1 MPKEPYRTGRAAFAS
16 EGRKIPV
23 LQFIKQNPALAA
35 ALSKTVKDTTV
46 GPRSNLS
53 DPNNNN
59 AGYMNPAMQEISRN
73 TGDRIRD
80 SQIVKEMLPDIG
92 MALEILSSSIQSP
105 NDMTT
110 SEVSFVGDES
120 IMSTE
125 LNAELLQV
133 VKAYFND
140 DYKINQQ
147 LPIMLDEI
155 LGRSGAYVVAAIAES
170 SIDDV
175 INSDARVTMESF
187 SITEG
192 SNTGTLRMMSP
203 IGYLGEQVSSSSTLT
218 PRLAMESLLQQGS
231 HTEAPY
237 SNLKFA
243 DAFTTE
249 LKKFNPSLES
259 AKSDAFEI
267 SITDNPDFLKLPQL
281 SGKMR
286 DQKMALVKKGSS
298 RRSKLTIESEAKLF
312 DGMSELSDDTIR
324 GLVYKERR
332 YNHRP
337 VTVVKSQAQLNRRT
351 IGAPLI
357 MRIPAEAVIPIH
369 VPGNRAEQLGFFIL
383 LDQFGYPI
391 DTEDGLSQYN
401 QLMNNMQY
409 GQTNNGTTGNYA
421 MQQNARADFLTNGMD
436 ANNLQA
442 FGMKTQEYAN
452 LVEAALLQRLR
463 SGVFPDGAVLSKTD
477 ELSRVMFARALSQQ
491 RTTILFVPAESM
503 TYIAFDYD
511 ANGVGKSLLDDAR
524 ILHSQRIQVSVAN
537 VMASI
542 KNSIGLTK
550 VSVQLDEAEVDV
562 RKTIPAITDMVMGG
576 RQNIMPMGVFNPTDV
591 AYWATRSGLMFSFK
605 GASSLPD
612 VSIDYEEVNTNYAKP
627 DTDLEELLQ
636 KRSHDS
642 LRVPTEL
649 IDNANGPDF
658 ATAVA
663 QNHIIFSRRVMAY
676 QRKFTPQLTK
686 HAVQVIRAHQ
696 VVFDKLREIVAANY
710 KTLKPEFSE
719 EEKYML
725 NGMEKTKVAHYV
737 INKVT
742 HAWVDNLQVTL
753 PAPDNTTIKAQQEA
767 LEEYS
772 TFVDKGLEA
781 YLSTDIF
788 NESLI
793 GTSLSTHIDSL
804 KFTLKAH
811 AMRSFIV
818 SKNILPELQ
827 DIFQSGQESTG
838 EALNEANLFLNTATE
853 QFLKFLTKRMI
864 VTKAADVAA
873 EKIGLTDDS
882 GGAGSSDGGTTDT
895 TNAGGNSDDDFG
907 GDFGMDDSSESAT
920 EGESA
925 SEAESTDD
933 ASTSAEPVTDDTEAK
948 TEEKPDAKEE
958 EPAPAETKTE
968 E

>member
-1 MPKEPYRTGRAAFAS
+1 MPKKPNAREGHVAFSS
-16 EGRKIPV
+16 EGRRIPV
-23 LQFIKQNPALAA
+23 LQFIKQNPTMAA

-46 GPRSNLS
+46 GPRSNMS
-53 DPNNNN
+53 DPNNNH

-80 SQIVKEMLPDIG
+80 AQIVKEMLPDVG
-92 MALEILSSSIQSP
+92 MALEILSSSILSP

-110 SEVSFVGDES
+110 NEVNFIGDES

-125 LNAELLQV
+125 LNAELLTV
-133 VKAYFND
+133 VKDYFTD
-140 DYKINQQ
+140 DYKINQY
-147 LPIMLDEI
+147 LPVMLDEI

-175 INSDARVTMESF
+175 INSDNRVTMESF
-187 SITEG
+187 AVTSG
-192 SNTGTLRMMSP
+192 HNTDSLKAQRPM
-203 IGYLGEQVSSSSTLT
+203 GYLGDPVTVSTGLT
-218 PRLAMESLLQQGS
+218 PRLAMESLLGYGAQPTAAYADIKLSETFTSSIKALGGTFGS
-231 HTEAPY
+231 LSNEAF
-237 SNLKFA
+237 NL
-243 DAFTTE
+243 
-249 LKKFNPSLES
+249 N
-259 AKSDAFEI
+259 
-267 SITDNPDFLKLPQL
+267 ITDNPDFLKLPIL
-281 SGKMR
+281 S
-286 DQKMALVKKGSS
+286 
-298 RRSKLTIESEAKLF
+298 SKLREQKIDNIKKRTPRSTFTMESEANLF
-312 DGMSELSDDTIR
+312 TGMAEMDDETIR
-324 GLVYKERR
+324 GLIYKERR

-337 VTVVKSQAQLNRRT
+337 VTVMKSQAQLNRRT

-357 MRIPAEAVIPIH
+357 MRIPTEAVIPIH
-369 VPGNRAEQLGFFIL
+369 VPGNRAEQIGFFIL
-383 LDQFGYPI
+383 LDQFGYPV

-421 MQQNARADFLTNGMD
+421 MQQNARADFLTNGMN
-436 ANNLQA
+436 ANNMQS

-452 LVEAALLQRLR
+452 LVEAALIQRLR
-463 SGVFPDGAVLSKTD
+463 SGIFPDGAILSKTD

-491 RTTILFVPAESM
+491 RTTILFIPAEMMS
-503 TYIAFDYD
+503 YIAFDYD

-537 VMASI
+537 VMASV

-550 VSVQLDEAEVDV
+550 VSVQLDEDEVDV

-676 QRKFTPQLTK
+676 QRRFTPQLSK
-686 HAVQVIRAHQ
+686 HCIQIINAHQ
-696 VVFDKLREIVAANY
+696 GLSDKLREIIAKNY
-710 KTLKPEFSE
+710 RTLKPEFTE
-719 EEKYML
+719 EEKSL
-725 NGMEKTKVAHYV
+725 LKGMEKTKIAYHVV
-737 INKVT
+737 NKVVQEWI
-742 HAWVDNLQVTL
+742 AKLQCTL
-753 PAPDNTTIKAQQEA
+753 PSPDNTTIKAQQES

-788 NESLI
+788 NETLVG
-793 GTSLSTHIDSL
+793 GTLSTNVDTI
-804 KFTLKAH
+804 KNTLKAH

-827 DIFQSGQESTG
+827 EIFIANEEGSATALS
-838 EALNEANLFLNTATE
+838 EASMFLNTAAL
-853 QFLKFLTKRMI
+853 QFIKFLAKRSI
-864 VTKAADVAA
+864 VSKANQVAT
-873 EKIGLTDDS
+873 EKIGLTDGAGGGDS
-882 GGAGSSDGGTTDT
+882 GGDTGGDD
-895 TNAGGNSDDDFG
+895 AGGDAGGGDDDFG
-907 GDFGMDDSSESAT
+907 GDFGSDMGDDT
-920 EGESA
+920 EGEATDDTA
-925 SEAESTDD
+925 SPEATPDAAEEKPKTVEEKPADDKAKPEEPATDD
-933 ASTSAEPVTDDTEAK
+933 A
-948 TEEKPDAKEE
+948 
-958 EPAPAETKTE
+958 AP
-968 E
+968 